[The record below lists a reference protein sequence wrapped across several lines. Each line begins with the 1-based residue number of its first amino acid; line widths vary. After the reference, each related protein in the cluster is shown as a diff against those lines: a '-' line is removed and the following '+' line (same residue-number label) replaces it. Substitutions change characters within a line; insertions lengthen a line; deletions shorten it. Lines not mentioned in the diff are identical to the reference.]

1 VPTAILAVIG
11 FPSIALLYRAGE
23 IKDPELT
30 LKVIG
35 SQWYWRYEYGDFHNF
50 YVESYL
56 VREEALQV
64 GEFRLLTVDSRP
76 VLPTATQV
84 RVLTTSTDVIHS
96 WSLWSLFIKIDAIP
110 GRLNQFA
117 FKMPEPGVEMG
128 MCSEL
133 CGVYHGAIPCVVEF
147 LPVQGFLEWA
157 ELLETEHMAE

>member
-1 VPTAILAVIG
+1 M
-11 FPSIALLYRAGE
+11 R
-23 IKDPELT
+23 
-30 LKVIG
+30 
-35 SQWYWRYEYGDFHNF
+35 
-50 YVESYL
+50 SYL
-56 VREEALQV
+56 VTEEVLQV

-96 WSLWSLFIKIDAIP
+96 WSLWSLFIKIGAIP

-133 CGVYHGAIPCVVEF
+133 CGGYHGAIPCVVEF
-147 LPVQGFLEWA
+147 LPMQSFLG
-157 ELLETEHMAE
+157 